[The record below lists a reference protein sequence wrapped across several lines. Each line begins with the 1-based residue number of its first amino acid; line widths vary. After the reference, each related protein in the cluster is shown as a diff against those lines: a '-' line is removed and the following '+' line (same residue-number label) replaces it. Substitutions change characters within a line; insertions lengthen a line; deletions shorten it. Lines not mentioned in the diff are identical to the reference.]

1 MKKLTAFVAQQNFH
15 ATVFGGK
22 QLDVNRLTSTDRAQL
37 RDALDSALSP
47 ENLCC
52 DGELRGRALQ
62 QKSRML
68 SGAMRELLALEK
80 SSS

>member
-1 MKKLTAFVAQQNFH
+1 MKNLTAFVSQQNLY
-15 ATVFGGK
+15 ASVFGGK
-22 QLDVNRLTSTDRAQL
+22 QLDVTRLSADDRVRL

-68 SGAMRELLALEK
+68 NGAMRELQALEK
-80 SSS
+80 VS

>member
-1 MKKLTAFVAQQNFH
+1 MKNLTAFVARHNLH
-15 ATVFGGK
+15 ASVFGGK
-22 QLDVNRLTSTDRAQL
+22 QLDVLNLSVEDRAKL
-37 RDALDSALSP
+37 LDALDSALSP

-68 SGAMRELLALEK
+68 NGALRELHALGSK
-80 SSS
+80 

>member
-1 MKKLTAFVAQQNFH
+1 MKNLTAFVAQHNLY
-15 ATVFGGK
+15 AALFGRRP
-22 QLDVNRLTSTDRAQL
+22 LDVRRLTPADRTQL
-37 RDALDSALSP
+37 RDALESALSP

-68 SGAMRELLALEK
+68 NGAMRELQALEGK
-80 SSS
+80 GK

>member
-1 MKKLTAFVAQQNFH
+1 MKNLTAFVTQQNLH
-15 ATVFGGK
+15 ASVFGGK
-22 QLDVNRLTSTDRAQL
+22 QLDVKSLTPVDRDQL
-37 RDALDSALSP
+37 RNALDSALSP

-68 SGAMRELLALEK
+68 NGALRELQALEGK
-80 SSS
+80 